1 MSDIDLA
8 RSHVERC
15 LQDLW
20 DKPDVCPDSDG
31 DYPYKSGSASCWIG
45 IDPGDPP
52 LVRATA
58 CAAVEVKKSGKLLTE
73 LNELNARCRTTRV
86 YWYGGSV
93 MVEQSMLA
101 HTVDRRSLA
110 QAGQSVAA
118 VANDIGPMIATV
130 FGGHTPV
137 VTPEEPPD

>member
-1 MSDIDLA
+1 MSDTDLA

-15 LQDLW
+15 LQDIW
-20 DKPDVCPDSDG
+20 GTHDICPDQDG
-31 DYPYKSGSASCWIG
+31 DYPYSSGSVSCWIG

-52 LVRATA
+52 LVKATA
-58 CAAVEVKKSGKLLTE
+58 CAAVEVKRSGRLLTE
-73 LNELNARCRTTRV
+73 LNELNARCRTARV
-86 YWYGGSV
+86 YWCGGSV

-130 FGGHTPV
+130 FGGHTPLEALDQV
-137 VTPEEPPD
+137 AE

>member
-1 MSDIDLA
+1 MAEIDLA

-20 DKPDVCPDSDG
+20 DKPDVHPDNDG

-52 LVRATA
+52 LVKATA
-58 CAAVEVKKSGKLLTE
+58 CAAVAVKKSGKLLTE

-86 YWYGGSV
+86 YWYSGSV
-93 MVEQSMLA
+93 LVEQSMLA
-101 HTVDRRSLA
+101 HTVDRQSLS

-118 VANDIGPMIATV
+118 VANDIGPMIAAV

-137 VTPEEPPD
+137 ETMETDD

>member
-20 DKPDVCPDSDG
+20 GKHDICADHDG
-31 DYPYKSGSASCWIG
+31 DYPYNSGSASCWIG

-58 CAAVEVKKSGKLLTE
+58 CAAVNVKRSGKLLAE
-73 LNELNARCRTTRV
+73 LNELNARCRTARV
-86 YWYGGSV
+86 YWQGGSV

-118 VANDIGPMIATV
+118 VADDIGPMIATV
-130 FGGHTPV
+130 FGGHTPLAPIEQ
-137 VTPEEPPD
+137 TA